1 MLQPSTIV
9 CPLTTNFK
17 KRSQYFK
24 SEYEGG
30 LQKTSL
36 VMIDR
41 IQSIDNMRFIKKIR
55 ILS

>member
-1 MLQPSTIV
+1 MLHLSTIV
-9 CPLTTNFK
+9 CPLATNFK